1 MISLAISAHK
11 LTFTQ
16 ITRRTSHI
24 IRSLLTH
31 THGRRA
37 EPPNHYSRRVY
48 LGGSS
53 SSPAPLESTNIEALC
68 AAPQEALA
76 YSPSQMQLS
85 CPVAPASQRELHKAQ
100 RRRRRQRWW
109 CGEEGARRPVPE
121 GQVLHQVLLYVLRS
135 VLRHVLH
142 RVLHVLVLHVSP
154 KGRPRTSNAKA
165 RDWTT

>member
-1 MISLAISAHK
+1 MTQEVAEDVLGAAKNGNVTLFIVKVLILPIAICQVVK
-11 LTFTQ
+11 VL
-16 ITRRTSHI
+16 I
-24 IRSLLTH
+24 I
-31 THGRRA
+31 
-37 EPPNHYSRRVY
+37 NK
-48 LGGSS
+48 
-53 SSPAPLESTNIEALC
+53 EALC
-68 AAPQEALA
+68 AAFPEALA
-76 YSPSQMQLS
+76 HSPSQMQLS

-154 KGRPRTSNAKA
+154 KGKPRAPNAKA
-165 RDWTT
+165 RKMLKF